1 MAEQQTKPMQTT
13 KVDDKMNLNDM
24 LDEDNTKFENCD
36 AKSDFDMLQIE
47 VGTADQ
53 AEALKILGKR

>member
-1 MAEQQTKPMQTT
+1 MAESQTKPVQQA

-24 LDEDNTKFENCD
+24 LDEDNTKFDNCD
-36 AKSDFDMLQIE
+36 GESDFNTLQIE
-47 VGTADQ
+47 VGTSDQ